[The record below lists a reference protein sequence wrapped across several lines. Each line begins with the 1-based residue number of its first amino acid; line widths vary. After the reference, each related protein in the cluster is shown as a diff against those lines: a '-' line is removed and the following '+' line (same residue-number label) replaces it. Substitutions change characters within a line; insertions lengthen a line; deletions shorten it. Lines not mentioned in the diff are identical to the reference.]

1 MFNVND
7 IVIVKSEKDF
17 EKDMLNGLCYKTDT
31 ESIYYRNDR
40 NHIPFSS
47 EMKKFYNKKFVVAN
61 YLDDSEIYLHTD
73 EDDLDDVVRYT
84 FTVNMLKPCTE
95 DEADGSVK
103 EDLTKE
109 DYFNLISFVN
119 YGYSDLIAIMKRQ
132 ISSESEEYIISRM
145 KYLDKLKE
153 KLCDKILK

>member
-17 EKDMLNGLCYKTDT
+17 EKDILNGLCYKTDT

-61 YLDDSEIYLHTD
+61 YLKVRCGSICLVIANQEREKKGLPNPQVH
-73 EDDLDDVVRYT
+73 DVNIPIKVAI
-84 FTVNMLKPCTE
+84 
-95 DEADGSVK
+95 EAIK
-103 EDLTKE
+103 E
-109 DYFNLISFVN
+109 LIE
-119 YGYSDLIAIMKRQ
+119 Q
-132 ISSESEEYIISRM
+132 
-145 KYLDKLKE
+145 E
-153 KLCDKILK
+153 K